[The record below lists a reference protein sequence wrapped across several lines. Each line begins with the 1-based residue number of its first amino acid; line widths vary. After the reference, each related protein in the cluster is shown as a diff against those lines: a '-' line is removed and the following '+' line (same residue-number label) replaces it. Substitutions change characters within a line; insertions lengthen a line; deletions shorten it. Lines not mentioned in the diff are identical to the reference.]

1 MKQSGQK
8 FTKARSDPSNR
19 RGYTCSL
26 SVHLGALVNTAR
38 QPQSCLKPAVTPS
51 HRDSPTPACASKAT
65 AYICNWLRAK
75 QGSCA
80 QERGAGGR
88 GNFLPKAT
96 GLMAIFTTTALIY
109 WEPTKCQALVSR
121 GSFWSPVATLLDLN
135 QVSFPRHTHGDPVWT
150 VEAGVAGHFLD
161 IRTGILCVQ

>member
-1 MKQSGQK
+1 MDCLMHLDENQIHRANCARGALTSLAELALQFLDSVKQSGQK

-19 RGYTCSL
+19 RGYRCSL

-88 GNFLPKAT
+88 ENFLPKSH
-96 GLMAIFTTTALIY
+96 
-109 WEPTKCQALVSR
+109 WV
-121 GSFWSPVATLLDLN
+121 N
-135 QVSFPRHTHGDPVWT
+135 GDT
-150 VEAGVAGHFLD
+150 YNYSSH
-161 IRTGILCVQ
+161 